1 MSIELRVALTHLT
14 SRKRQTLVS
23 LGGVVLG
30 VAFFLAVSSMMHGSE
45 LDFIKRL
52 INNSPHITIYDDYR
66 RSQTQP
72 ASLLW
77 PDAAIAFSH
86 LTPKTENRGI
96 RAYQNKLALIE
107 SFSTLRAAPLLVGPV
122 VLSFAGR
129 EQAGTLSGIIPSR
142 MNKVSS
148 ISEKMLLG
156 SLDNLSANSN
166 GIIIGKE
173 LADKFSLSVGRNIN
187 VSTPDAGNRLL
198 KIVGIFR
205 TGNIQYDETQTF
217 VNLKL
222 SQILFN
228 RPNRA
233 NRFMIKLEDP
243 YLAKT
248 IAERIELNIGYKAT
262 SWIETSED
270 IISLLTV
277 RNIIMLSVVSAIL
290 IVASF
295 GIYNTLSTIVIEKTR
310 DIAILKSMGFHS
322 RDIRLIFLLEGSIIG
337 SMGSILGLGLGALL
351 MLGLSTIQIKPP
363 GVTEPINLPIWWG
376 AEQFEIAAAFALLS
390 CILAAYLPARRAGN
404 VHPVDI
410 LRGQ

>member
-1 MSIELRVALTHLT
+1 MSIQLQVALTHLT
-14 SRKRQTLVS
+14 NRKRQTLVS
-23 LGGVVLG
+23 LSGVVLG
-30 VAFFLAVSSMMHGSE
+30 VAFFLAVSSMMRGSE
-45 LDFIKRL
+45 IDFIKRL

-66 RSQTQP
+66 RPQIQP
-72 ASLLW
+72 ANLLW
-77 PDAAIAFSH
+77 PEAAIAFSH

-96 RAYQNKLALIE
+96 RAYQDKLTLIE
-107 SFSTLRAAPLLVGPV
+107 SFDHLNVSPLLVGPV

-129 EQAGTLSGIIPSR
+129 EQAGTLSGMVPSR
-142 MNKVSS
+142 MKKVSS

-156 SLDNLSANSN
+156 SLDNLSANAN

-173 LADKFSLSVGRNIN
+173 LADKFNLGMGRNLN
-187 VSTPDAGNRLL
+187 VSTPDAGNRIL
-198 KIVGIFR
+198 KVVGIYR
-205 TGNIQYDETQTF
+205 TGNVQYDESQTF

-233 NRFMIKLEDP
+233 NRIMIRLDDP
-243 YLAKT
+243 QQAKT
-248 IAERIELNIGYKAT
+248 VAERIELHIGYKAT
-262 SWIETSED
+262 SWIEASQD

-322 RDIRLIFLLEGSIIG
+322 RDIRLIFLLEGSMIG
-337 SMGSILGLGLGALL
+337 AVGSVCGLGLGALL
-351 MLGLSTIQIKPP
+351 MLGLGHIQIKPP
-363 GVTEPINLPIWWG
+363 GVIDTVSLPIWWG
-376 AEQFEIAAAFALLS
+376 AEQFEIAAAFALVS
-390 CILAAYLPARRAGN
+390 CVLAAYLPARRAGQ

>member
-107 SFSTLRAAPLLVGPV
+107 SFSKLRAAPLLVGPV

>member
-1 MSIELRVALTHLT
+1 MAIQLQVALTHLT

-30 VAFFLAVSSMMHGSE
+30 VAFFLAVSSMMRGSE

-72 ASLLW
+72 ASILW

-96 RAYQNKLALIE
+96 RAYQDKLALIE
-107 SFSTLRAAPLLVGPV
+107 SFAHLNVSPLLVGPV
-122 VLSFAGR
+122 VLSFSGR
-129 EQAGTLSGIIPSR
+129 DQAGTMSGIVPAK
-142 MNKVSS
+142 MKKVST
-148 ISEKMLLG
+148 ITDKMLQG
-156 SLDNLSANSN
+156 SLDSLSANPN

-173 LADKFSLSVGRNIN
+173 LAEKFNLDVGRNIN
-187 VSTPDAGNRLL
+187 VSTSDAGNRIL
-198 KIVGIFR
+198 KVVGIYR
-205 TGNIQYDETQTF
+205 TGNIQYDEAQTF

-222 SQILFN
+222 AQILFN

-233 NRFMIKLEDP
+233 NRIMIRLDDP
-243 YLAKT
+243 YMAKT

-262 SWIETSED
+262 SWIEASED
-270 IISLLTV
+270 IISLLTI

-337 SMGSILGLGLGALL
+337 GLGCVLGLGLGALL
-351 MLGLSTIQIKPP
+351 MLGLGNIKIKPP
-363 GVTEPINLPIWWG
+363 GVIDAINLPIWWG

>member
-1 MSIELRVALTHLT
+1 MSIQLRVALTHLT

-23 LGGVVLG
+23 LSGVVLG
-30 VAFFLAVSSMMHGSE
+30 VAFFLAVSSMMRGSE
-45 LDFIKRL
+45 QDFIKRL

-66 RSQTQP
+66 HPQTQP
-72 ASLLW
+72 ASLVW

-96 RAYQNKLALIE
+96 RAYQDKLSLIE
-107 SFSTLRAAPLLVGPV
+107 SFANLDVAPLLVGPV
-122 VLSFAGR
+122 VISFAGR

-142 MNKVSS
+142 MKQVSS
-148 ISEKMLLG
+148 ISEKMLRG
-156 SLDNLSANSN
+156 SLDSLSANTN
-166 GIIIGKE
+166 GIIIGQE
-173 LADKFSLSVGRNIN
+173 LAEKFNLEVGRNIN
-187 VSTPDAGNRLL
+187 ISTPNIGNRIL
-198 KIVGIFR
+198 KVVGIYR
-205 TGNIQYDETQTF
+205 TGNVQYDEAQTF

-222 SQILFN
+222 AQILFN

-233 NRFMIKLEDP
+233 NRLMIRLQDP
-243 YLAKT
+243 YQAKI
-248 IAERIELNIGYKAT
+248 IAERIELNIGYKTT
-262 SWIETSED
+262 SWIEASED

-337 SMGSILGLGLGALL
+337 ALGSLLGLGLGAGL
-351 MLGLSTIQIKPP
+351 MLGLSMIKIKPP
-363 GVTEPINLPIWWG
+363 GVTDSINLPIWWG
-376 AEQFEIAAAFALLS
+376 TEQFEIAAAFALLS